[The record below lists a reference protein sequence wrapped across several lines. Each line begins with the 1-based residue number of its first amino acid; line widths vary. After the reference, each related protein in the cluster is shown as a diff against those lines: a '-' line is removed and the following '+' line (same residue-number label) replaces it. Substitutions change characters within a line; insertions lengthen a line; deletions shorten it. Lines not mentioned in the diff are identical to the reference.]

1 LSKWRKLLAEKGEAA
16 DSAKFTAHVKDNHFI
31 PNTVIIDCT
40 ASAKVADNYFQWL
53 SKGIHIITPN
63 KRANSGP
70 FDQVTLLFGLCYW
83 SRSPSSHL
91 L

>member
-70 FDQVTLLFGLCYW
+70 FDQVNLLIGLCYW